1 MSKTSEN
8 PYIKKRQSHKT
19 PILKKRLSQKPL
31 VTDVMSQVS
40 AAWKET
46 DKLGS
51 SVNYDAESIASTGTY
66 LQGSKGIRQTAD
78 RFMYI
83 TKCTKLPLL

>member
-1 MSKTSEN
+1 
-8 PYIKKRQSHKT
+8 
-19 PILKKRLSQKPL
+19 
-31 VTDVMSQVS
+31 MSQVS

-83 TKCTKLPLL
+83 TNYTKLPLL